1 MKELELEKR
10 MMDLESQL
18 AFQEETIEQLN
29 QLVAEQNH
37 ELATFKRHLQL
48 LAGRLSQIKDQQ
60 SEDTNPVDERPP
72 HY

>member
-10 MMDLESQL
+10 MMDLESQV

>member
-10 MMDLESQL
+10 MMDLESQV

-29 QLVAEQNH
+29 QLVAEQNY